1 MSKNIE
7 AKKGVVA
14 DIRQKFE
21 KAQSAVLVDYR
32 GLNVAEDTE
41 LRNLLRKA
49 GVEYAVLKNTMINL
63 AVKDMGIDEIKTH
76 LEGPT
81 AVAFGMEDA
90 VAPAKVLSD
99 FMKKTKKMSVKCGV
113 VDGTYIDEKGVEALD
128 RLMEGEATSYMLA
141 SVHGAC
147 APISNDLVTLLTKT
161 PEDAEKRTFDVRDL
175 ENALYYSLLG
185 VESYGFYGCAYG
197 AVYAYEGE
205 FYYIHYMDLGNQCFD
220 ADGNFSYRRGTVE
233 GVKLEGDL
241 VAELHTVG
249 QDMNFYPLEYIDAG
263 EEKNFDDT
271 ADYFDS
277 ARSAF
282 IVGMV
287 VFGFMIPTPL
297 LIVGLVFPRSAKRG
311 YPKYWYILA
320 GVAALWM
327 ALSVLLMILVL

>member
-1 MSKNIE
+1 MKLKTAKRIVYLPICLLLCALLSVTVLAGE
-7 AKKGVVA
+7 AEWSLSYDEETLTFGTYTFDLYDPLFPVQLVG
-14 DIRQKFE
+14 E
-21 KAQSAVLVDYR
+21 KAYYYNYALEDYR
-32 GLNVAEDTE
+32 AVETNAES
-41 LRNLLRKA
+41 NA
-49 GVEYAVLKNTMINL
+49 VYASI
-63 AVKDMGIDEIKTH
+63 I
-76 LEGPT
+76 
-81 AVAFGMEDA
+81 
-90 VAPAKVLSD
+90 
-99 FMKKTKKMSVKCGV
+99 
-113 VDGTYIDEKGVEALD
+113 GTVYATEKGAEALD
-128 RLMEGEATSYMLA
+128 RLMDGEAASYMLA

-147 APISNDLVTLLTKT
+147 APIPNDLVTLLTET
-161 PEDAEKRTFDVRDL
+161 SEDAEKRTFDVRDL